1 MLEECGGT
9 ISVSSLTAA
18 NKTCTGR
25 GRACGRALPPGFPEH
40 DGEDDDD
47 DDDDDDDEE
56 EEEEDNEVEQF
67 IYAKSTIPK
76 FELGPALSIIV
87 SFLLPDM

>member
-18 NKTCTGR
+18 SKTCTGR
-25 GRACGRALPPGFPEH
+25 GRACDRALPPGFPEH

-47 DDDDDDDEE
+47 DDEEEE

-67 IYAKSTIPK
+67 MYAKSTIPK